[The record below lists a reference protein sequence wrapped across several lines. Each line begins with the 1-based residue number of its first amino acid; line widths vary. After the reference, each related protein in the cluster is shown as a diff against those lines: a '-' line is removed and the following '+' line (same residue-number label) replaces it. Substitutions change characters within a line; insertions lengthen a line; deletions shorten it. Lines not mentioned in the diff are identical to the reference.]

1 MLPAMEGGRPAPK
14 KGSKAKPDPERPLSG
29 QSLWLLRGGVVAI
42 AIVIAVVALIAS
54 GGEDEGPATLPEA
67 GSRIV
72 SEGELAEAAAALGQ
86 PIYWAGPVEGTEL
99 ELEELPEGEGA
110 RVRYVPEGSTA
121 GEPPANVLT
130 IGSYEVGD
138 AVGAL
143 ETFAAEP
150 GAITRKGKSGL
161 EVFTSEERPT
171 SVYFADPEGAVQ
183 VEVYDPSASK
193 AMSLALSGKVEPAE

>member
-1 MLPAMEGGRPAPK
+1 MEGGKTAGRQL
-14 KGSKAKPDPERPLSG
+14 KGKE
-29 QSLWLLRGGVVAI
+29 LWLLRGGVVAA
-42 AIVIAVVALIAS
+42 AIVIAIVALIATS
-54 GGEDEGPATLPEA
+54 GEDEGPATLPEA

-72 SEGELAEAAAALGQ
+72 SEDELAEAAGALGQ

-110 RVRYVPEGSTA
+110 RVRYVPEGSAA
-121 GEPPANVLT
+121 GEAPANVLT

-143 ETFAAEP
+143 ENFAAEP
-150 GAITRKGKSGL
+150 GATTRQGKTGL
-161 EVFTSEERPT
+161 EVFTNEERPT

-183 VEVYDPSASK
+183 VEVYDPSATK

>member
-1 MLPAMEGGRPAPK
+1 MLASMEGGKTAGHQL
-14 KGSKAKPDPERPLSG
+14 KGKE
-29 QSLWLLRGGVVAI
+29 LWLLRGGVVAV
-42 AIVIAVVALIAS
+42 ALVIAVVALIATS
-54 GGEDEGPATLPEA
+54 GEDEGPATLPEA

-110 RVRYVPEGSTA
+110 RVRYVPEGSAA
-121 GEPPANVLT
+121 GEAPANVLT
-130 IGSYEVGD
+130 VGSYEVGD
-138 AVGAL
+138 AVAAL
-143 ETFAAEP
+143 ENFAAEP
-150 GAITRKGKSGL
+150 GATTRQGKNGR
-161 EVFTSEERPT
+161 EVFTNEERPT

-183 VEVYDPSASK
+183 VEVYDPSAAK

>member
-1 MLPAMEGGRPAPK
+1 MLASMEGGRPAAK
-14 KGSKAKPDPERPLSG
+14 KGSKSKPDPERPLAG
-29 QSLWLLRGGVVAI
+29 RSLWLLRGGVVAVALVI
-42 AIVIAVVALIAS
+42 AIVALIATS
-54 GGEDEGPATLPEA
+54 GEDEGPATLPEA

-110 RVRYVPEGSTA
+110 RVRYVPEGGVA
-121 GEPPANVLT
+121 GEAPANVLT

-138 AVGAL
+138 AVRAL
-143 ETFAAEP
+143 ENFAAEP
-150 GAITRKGKSGL
+150 GATTRRGSTGT
-161 EVFTSEERPT
+161 EVFSNEERPT

-183 VEVYDPSASK
+183 VEVYDPSAAK